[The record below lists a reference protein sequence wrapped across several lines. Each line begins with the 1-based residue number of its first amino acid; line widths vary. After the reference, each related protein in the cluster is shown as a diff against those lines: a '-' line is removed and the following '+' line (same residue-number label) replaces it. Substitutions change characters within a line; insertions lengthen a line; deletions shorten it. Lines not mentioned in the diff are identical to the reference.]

1 MANRLHDC
9 DEATMRGRLAKAEQF
24 LEVAENTRD
33 LAADEADVGD
43 ALVSLYVLAGIAASD
58 VLCCKSLGHYVQGD
72 DHQQA
77 VAELSKVTPGGKAL
91 GRDLRALLALKSR
104 AGYGATSV
112 RAEDRKRACRRAEN
126 LVEAARSR

>member
-1 MANRLHDC
+1 MATRLHEC
-9 DEATMRGRLAKAEQF
+9 DEAIMRGRLDKAVQF

-33 LAADEADVGD
+33 FADDEAEVGD

-58 VLCCKSLGHYVQGD
+58 VLCCKALGHYVQGD

-77 VAELSKVTPGGKAL
+77 VVELSKVTPGGKGL
-91 GRDLRALLALKSR
+91 GKDLRALLALKSR

-112 RAEDRKRACRRAEN
+112 RAEERRRAQRRAES

>member
-1 MANRLHDC
+1 MATRLHRC
-9 DEATMRGRLAKAEQF
+9 DAATARGRLVKAEQF

-33 LAADEADVGD
+33 FAEDEAEVGD

-91 GRDLRALLALKSR
+91 GKDLRALLALKSR

-112 RAEDRKRACRRAEN
+112 RAEERKRAQRRAEK

>member
-1 MANRLHDC
+1 MTTRLHEC
-9 DEATMRGRLAKAEQF
+9 DEATSRGRLRKAEQF
-24 LEVAENTRD
+24 LAAAETTRGF
-33 LAADEADVGD
+33 AEDEAEVGD

-91 GRDLRALLALKSR
+91 GKDLRALLALKSR
-104 AGYGATSV
+104 AGYGVTSV
-112 RAEDRKRACRRAEN
+112 RAEERKRAQRRAER